1 MGKILNALVCC
12 ALFVVVSAATASA
25 QYRQYTPAQSPSSTI
40 GESYHFEV
48 SGDLWKPEPSIT
60 FSSEQLGIVGDTID
74 GVNDLA
80 YQKTRFKEL
89 RLTLRPGKKHK
100 LRFDYIPISFSSE
113 TTLKRDI
120 VFNGIKYSANL
131 PVNSSFKW
139 GAYHLGYE
147 YDFLYRDRWFVGV
160 VLEAKYTHVK
170 VDLNSPVDSEYTD
183 VAAPIPAIGG
193 IFRVY
198 PVSYVSFTGEI
209 NGFKLPTSVD
219 KQNRYDGKYIDY
231 NFYGTLNLTN
241 NFGAQVGYR
250 NINVMYRNDTDEGH
264 FKLKGMYFGAVARF

>member
-1 MGKILNALVCC
+1 MTALVV
-12 ALFVVVSAATASA
+12 AVVVSLPFLLVLAFRPLQRRLAVRNARRRPVEAMLVIAGTLLGTA
-25 QYRQYTPAQSPSSTI
+25 I
-40 GESYHFEV
+40 
-48 SGDLWKPEPSIT
+48 IT
-60 FSSEQLGIVGDTID
+60 GSLIVGDTID
-74 GVNDLA
+74 GVNDLS
-80 YQKTRFKEL
+80 YQQTRFKEL

-193 IFRVY
+193 IFHVY

-209 NGFKLPTSVD
+209 TGFKLPTSVD
-219 KQNRYDGKYIDY
+219 KQNRYDGKYMDY

-250 NINVMYRNDTDEGH
+250 NIIVMYRRETDEGH